1 MLVYRKKHNDS
12 INYYDYY
19 LKDESQELKIIF
31 GGNGDLYFC
40 SKSFVECQEAEF
52 YITKENMI
60 IYNLFSELFKA
71 FQNVEIY
78 TINDFDLQYYDDEEE
93 LQQKYDRYKEW
104 NEELKNSSI
113 YKRLFN
119 NNSITWISDDSIS
132 FNYETA
138 DTLKIIK
145 EENQFKLEFTYY
157 DCENELPYVK
167 SIRIRNSGS
176 RYQPFNFLMM
186 NFFNKLQEYDP
197 NNHQMHIEEY
207 LYLKNNSKKLVKKL

>member
-78 TINDFDLQYYDDEEE
+78 TINDFDPNIMMM
-93 LQQKYDRYKEW
+93 K
-104 NEELKNSSI
+104 KN
-113 YKRLFN
+113 Y
-119 NNSITWISDDSIS
+119 
-132 FNYETA
+132 
-138 DTLKIIK
+138 
-145 EENQFKLEFTYY
+145 
-157 DCENELPYVK
+157 
-167 SIRIRNSGS
+167 
-176 RYQPFNFLMM
+176 
-186 NFFNKLQEYDP
+186 NK
-197 NNHQMHIEEY
+197 NMIVT
-207 LYLKNNSKKLVKKL
+207 KNGMKN